1 MLYALLGRIVWF
13 GAKTFLRRKYGSTY
27 LPKPL
32 VAGALVAV
40 MVGLLLLLGRRAPG
54 RSSL

>member
-1 MLYALLGRIVWF
+1 MFYSLLGRIVWI
-13 GAKTFLRRKYGSTY
+13 GAKAFLRRKYGSTY

-40 MVGLLLLLGRRAPG
+40 MVGLLVLLGRRD
-54 RSSL
+54 SSTG